1 MYDIIGDV
9 HGHEAALRHLLVRL
23 GYRERLGHLAHPSR
37 QAIFVGDIIDRGPQ
51 IRETLALIRSMVEAG
66 AAQCV
71 LGNHELNALGYHTP
85 SRRRP
90 GDYMRSHSLG
100 IETQHSETIRQ
111 VPEQERRSHLAWLRT
126 LPLWLT
132 LKGIR
137 VVHACW
143 DDEAISFLT
152 SLHHMPMQDDF
163 LEAAC
168 DRTTP
173 IFQATKTLIRGKKT
187 ILPDAIR
194 SWNHAGTPQA
204 KARSRWYLAPQGK
217 TFAEYLMP
225 AERFEGDALLD
236 DATITAARPYPCDAP
251 PVFFGHY
258 RMNNAIPHPLATNV
272 ACLDWSGAPAP
283 ALCAYRWSG
292 ELELLEQNFTCVPL
306 A

>member
-9 HGHEAALRHLLVRL
+9 HGHEAALRHLLARL
-23 GYRERLGHLAHPSR
+23 GYREHLGHLAHPSR
-37 QAIFVGDIIDRGPQ
+37 QAIFVGDIVDRGPR

-100 IETQHSETIRQ
+100 METQHAETIRQ

-132 LKGIR
+132 LEGIR

-168 DRTTP
+168 DRDNP
-173 IFQATKTLIRGKKT
+173 IFKATKTLIRGKKVE
-187 ILPDAIR
+187 LPNDIR
-194 SWNHAGTPQA
+194 AWNHAGNPQT
-204 KARSRWYLAPQGK
+204 KARIRWYLDPRGK
-217 TFAEYLMP
+217 TFGEYLMP
-225 AERFEGDALLD
+225 AERFEGDAILD
-236 DATITAARPYPCDAP
+236 EATIAAARPYASDAP

-258 RMNNAIPHPLATNV
+258 RMTGASPHPLSTNV
-272 ACLDWSGAPAP
+272 ACLDWSGASAP
-283 ALCAYRWSG
+283 TLCAYRWSG
-292 ELELLEQNFTCVPL
+292 EPELVARNFTWVPL
-306 A
+306 V